1 MGLLHKA
8 RIMRNKFIYD
18 IMESYV
24 EIEEASHDDS
34 VIEKDSD
41 HP

>member
-8 RIMRNKFIYD
+8 RIARNKFIYD

-24 EIEEASHDDS
+24 EIEETSHDDCA
-34 VIEKDSD
+34 IEKDRD